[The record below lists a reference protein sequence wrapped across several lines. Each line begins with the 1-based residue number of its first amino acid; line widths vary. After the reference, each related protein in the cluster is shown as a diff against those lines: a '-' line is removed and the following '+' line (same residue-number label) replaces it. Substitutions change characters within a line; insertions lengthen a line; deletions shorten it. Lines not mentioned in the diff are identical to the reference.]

1 MENRNVLTALAALAQ
16 ETRLV
21 VSALSLCLLF
31 AVCTLLAFGD
41 EIPRLTFAQLA
52 DSLKANLQVT
62 QKIQAYNG
70 KEVEIQGFI
79 IPAGP
84 PDLSFFLLSRVSS
97 IGNYC
102 CELPSGQDETVYV
115 FTAKGAKL
123 FYDPLR
129 VYKVR
134 GRFEAGLY
142 TDPANGA
149 SLFRLRQ
156 AQVEEAVGVK
166 IMKIED
172 TVSSPR

>member
-1 MENRNVLTALAALAQ
+1 MLQRI
-16 ETRLV
+16 
-21 VSALSLCLLF
+21 SAFGLCLWL
-31 AVCTLLAFGD
+31 VMGTLSAYSD
-41 EIPRLTFAQLA
+41 EVPRLTFAQLV
-52 DSLKANLQVT
+52 DSIKANLEVT
-62 QKIQAYNG
+62 QKIKSYNG

-84 PDLSFFLLSRVSS
+84 PDLSFFLLSRISA

-102 CELPSGQDETVYV
+102 CELSTGQDETVYV
-115 FTAKGAKL
+115 YTAKGVQL

-134 GRFEAGLY
+134 GRFEAGAH
-142 TDPANGA
+142 TDPANGV

-156 AQVEEAVGVK
+156 AQVEEAIGAK

-172 TVSSPR
+172 SPAPAR

>member
-1 MENRNVLTALAALAQ
+1 M
-16 ETRLV
+16 
-21 VSALSLCLLF
+21 SACSLCLWL
-31 AVCTLLAFGD
+31 VLGTLSAYSD
-41 EIPRLTFAQLA
+41 EVPRLTFAQLV
-52 DSLKANLQVT
+52 DSIRANLGLT
-62 QKIQAYNG
+62 QKIQSYNG

-84 PDLSFFLLSRVSS
+84 PDLSFFLLSRVSA

-102 CELPSGQDETVYV
+102 CELPTGQDETVYV
-115 FTAKGAKL
+115 YTAKGVQL

-134 GRFEAGLY
+134 GRFEAGAQ
-142 TDPANGA
+142 TDPANGV

-156 AQVEEAVGVK
+156 ARVEEAVGAK

-172 TVSSPR
+172 TPAAAR